1 MTSVCAKWYE
11 HSGDKWF
18 KEEACRFFNH
28 ASYMAEPDGVVP
40 TGHNWVARFG
50 LVMLIGHSMEGIA
63 SVPEWA
69 PARENHLLRTTSAI
83 QKIKYQDKQILY
95 QTYDIAA

>member
-50 LVMLIGHSMEGIA
+50 LVMVILII
-63 SVPEWA
+63 
-69 PARENHLLRTTSAI
+69 SAI
-83 QKIKYQDKQILY
+83 LSKALRLHLNGHPLARIICCAQLQQFKK
-95 QTYDIAA
+95 